1 LVKNFKRVH
10 ARIPRVALCVLV
22 AFWAPLA
29 SAQTS
34 PQGGTKLDPAVA
46 AQAPVSSA
54 PPSAV
59 GQEILRKA
67 EAAYYVL
74 QGQGL
79 KSFRCTI
86 QPDWSKTVS
95 DPAKLALVGQVAYTV
110 VIDDQ
115 GAAQVTPFL
124 PNGAVIDSSLDQL
137 VGGMRQAI
145 AGFFQTWNSMV
156 LTGLFSPQND
166 ALLVYSSQ
174 PDGNHFSQKTADGST
189 EIVLTNDA
197 LMTAMSVITAS
208 SDVEIQPSFLATA
221 KGLLMNGITSD
232 VDHGKQKVNFQ
243 IQYQNVEGFQMPA
256 TIDCQVA
263 LPSQVVSIDFT
274 AAAYTI
280 VKQ

>member
-1 LVKNFKRVH
+1 M
-10 ARIPRVALCVLV
+10 
-22 AFWAPLA
+22 
-29 SAQTS
+29 
-34 PQGGTKLDPAVA
+34 
-46 AQAPVSSA
+46 QAPAA
-54 PPSAV
+54 PALPSA
-59 GQEILRKA
+59 GGAEILRKA

-95 DPAKLALVGQVAYTV
+95 DPAKLALIGQVAYTT

-115 GAAQVTPFL
+115 GAAHVTPFL
-124 PNGAVIDSSLDQL
+124 PNGAPIDPSVAQL
-137 VGGMRQAI
+137 VGGMQQAI
-145 AGFFQTWNSMV
+145 AGFFQTWNAMV
-156 LTGLFSPQND
+156 LTGLFNPQND

-174 PDGNHFSQKTADGST
+174 PDGNHFSQKTVDGST
-189 EIVLTNDA
+189 EVVLTNDA
-197 LMTAMSVITAS
+197 LLTAMSVITAS

-232 VDHGKQKVNFQ
+232 VDHGAQKINFQ
-243 IQYQNVEGFQMPA
+243 IQYQTVEGFQMPA
-256 TIDCQVA
+256 TIDCRIA
-263 LPSQVVSIDFT
+263 LPNQVVLIDFS